1 MPKTVLVELQN
12 ILKDLQSQTPD
23 IIASMIV
30 RFDGLSIASNVPDT
44 VDRSLLG
51 ALTAAAMGISK
62 RVVEQ
67 LGQGE
72 MKKTLIEGEE
82 GQLILYGMKNAVL
95 SLLLRKNANL
105 GLIFLLLEQA
115 AEKISKWL

>member
-12 ILKDLQSQTPD
+12 ILKELQSQTPD

-30 RFDGLSIASNVPDT
+30 RLDGLSIASNVPDT

-82 GQLILYGMKNAVL
+82 GQLVLYGMKNAVL